1 MKILFFGDS
10 NTYGYDPAD
19 FWEMRYPREKR
30 WTYLLKQM
38 DPKKWEIL
46 PEGLN
51 GRQIPNL
58 KYDAARVLRLLN
70 SLQQGDLFA
79 VMLGTNDIL
88 LTTDPDADIA
98 IEKMR
103 RLLEFLTAQKDP
115 SDILVIAPPHIG
127 GAHIRDPLYQQYYR
141 ESKRMNAGFK
151 ELTQS
156 LRDAKLAKERRLAIE
171 AECAEAILM
180 IESFRADFELAVH
193 HYLQSHIE
201 VFSQALSGM
210 DSALVDGNVDLFI
223 SSANAITEKLGQ
235 RPQFRTMEEFEDLIY
250 SDKNLK
256 L

>member
-127 GAHIRDPLYQQYYR
+127 GAHLRDPLYQQYYR

-156 LRDAKLAKERRLAIE
+156 FQVNFVDAGAWEVEMSADLVHLSENGHRQFADRLGK
-171 AECAEAILM
+171 
-180 IESFRADFELAVH
+180 
-193 HYLQSHIE
+193 YLQ
-201 VFSQALSGM
+201 
-210 DSALVDGNVDLFI
+210 
-223 SSANAITEKLGQ
+223 
-235 RPQFRTMEEFEDLIY
+235 
-250 SDKNLK
+250 DKV
-256 L
+256 